1 MKESKLLKSI
11 TGKAFTGILLL
22 LVLFFSSCDPQD
34 GSGRKNMVS
43 GKWHIPQFG
52 APMNSL
58 KLYLHEEKGTGKV
71 TGRNANGNFTV
82 KGKMSG
88 YSFIGSWEDSSL
100 MPPNNKGTFFM
111 DFNSDCSAFKGKIQ
125 FRKSTGLADDEF
137 EGKSVSLSMGE
148 ATRYGVFTNEDWE
161 QDKK

>member
-11 TGKAFTGILLL
+11 TGKAFTGFLLL
-22 LVLFFSSCDPQD
+22 LVLIFSSCDPQD

-58 KLYLHEEKGTGKV
+58 NLYLREEKGTGKV
-71 TGRNANGNFTV
+71 TGRNANGNFIV

-88 YSFIGSWEDSSL
+88 YSFIGTWEDSNL

-111 DFNSDCSAFKGKIQ
+111 DFNSDCSAFNGKIQ

-137 EGKSVSLSMGE
+137 EGTSVPLTGSE
-148 ATRYGVFTNEDWE
+148 AMRNGVITNEDLK
-161 QDKK
+161 QNKK